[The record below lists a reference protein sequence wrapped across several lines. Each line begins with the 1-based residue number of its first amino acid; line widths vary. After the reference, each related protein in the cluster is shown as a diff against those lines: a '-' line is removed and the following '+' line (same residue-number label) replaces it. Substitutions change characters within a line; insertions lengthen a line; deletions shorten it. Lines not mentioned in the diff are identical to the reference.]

1 MNEELKPLTQE
12 DVDTSYGI
20 SMTQIPKWD
29 GNSNTVLTANNIPS
43 HSQPTTPYII
53 LGEEFKAKSY
63 YIDLPVANVIATLN
77 VLGKPYWDELKKQGP
92 GLDYDMIEFIENRIK
107 VIERDKKVDDILS

>member
-29 GNSNTVLTANNIPS
+29 GNNIPS
-43 HSQPTTPYII
+43 HSQPTTTYII

>member
-43 HSQPTTPYII
+43 HSQPTTTYII